1 MKALFEKHQIERRI
15 HEIALQIENRH
26 KHEHIPIVLVCV
38 LNGGFMFYT
47 KLAEQ
52 LQSLDPECD
61 FIKVKSYEGK
71 ERGNL
76 EILLHSTIDVNDKHV
91 YIIDDIYD
99 SGVTMKSLR
108 EYYLNK
114 GAINAS
120 VVTLIKRAINEI
132 DMPLNSLYGFEI
144 HDEWVVGYGM
154 DDEEGKKRSIP
165 YILAI
170 K

>member
-1 MKALFEKHQIERRI
+1 MKPLFEKSQIEKRI
-15 HEIALQIENRH
+15 HEIAVQISNRH
-26 KHEHIPIVLVCV
+26 KGEHIPIVLVCV

-47 KLAEQ
+47 KLTEQ

-61 FIKVKSYEGK
+61 FIKVKSYKGR
-71 ERGNL
+71 ERGDL
-76 EILLHSTIDVNDKHV
+76 EVILHSSINVNNKHV

-108 EYYLNK
+108 EYYLDK

-120 VVTLIKRAINEI
+120 VITLIKRAINEI

-144 HDEWVVGYGM
+144 HDEWVVGFGM
-154 DDEEGKKRSIP
+154 DDEEGKKRSFP
-165 YILAI
+165 FILAV
-170 K
+170 

>member
-1 MKALFEKHQIERRI
+1 MKVLFEKFQIEKRI
-15 HEIALQIENRH
+15 NKIATQIENRH
-26 KHEHIPIVLVCV
+26 KGEHIPIVLVCV

-71 ERGNL
+71 ERGDL
-76 EILLHSTIDVNDKHV
+76 EILLHSSMDVKDKHV

-108 EYYLNK
+108 EYYLDK

-120 VVTLIKRAINEI
+120 VITLIKRAINEI

-144 HDEWVVGYGM
+144 HEEWVVGYGM

-170 K
+170 